1 MASLDD
7 ILYSSKTLVLDDLL
21 HFALSLYA
29 WLSGDK
35 RAELEASHSRV
46 SCDGVALVTQTWEFL
61 VGEVRDAQG

>member
-35 RAELEASHSRV
+35 RAGLEASHSRD
-46 SCDGVALVTQTWEFL
+46 SWGWSRFGDANLGVFGRRSA
-61 VGEVRDAQG
+61 